1 MYKSVRGTR
10 ASRALIPWWLDA
22 RPAYTVGMTG
32 LRLTRAA
39 RERYGLYVT
48 ELPGQI
54 AEIRRFLA
62 TLQRQAGTEAFQGV
76 HAGQLQAAW
85 LITSALSLVVDR
97 YEQDIGRDTFN
108 RALGA
113 VAEALGQ

>member
-1 MYKSVRGTR
+1 
-10 ASRALIPWWLDA
+10 
-22 RPAYTVGMTG
+22 MTG

-62 TLQRQAGTEAFQGV
+62 TFQGRGGPEALPGV

-85 LITSALSLVVDR
+85 LITTALSLVVDR
-97 YEQDIGRDTFN
+97 YEQEIGPDTFSQ
-108 RALGA
+108 ALGA
-113 VAEALGQ
+113 VTDALGPDTVETVLESYHAAFDEPTA